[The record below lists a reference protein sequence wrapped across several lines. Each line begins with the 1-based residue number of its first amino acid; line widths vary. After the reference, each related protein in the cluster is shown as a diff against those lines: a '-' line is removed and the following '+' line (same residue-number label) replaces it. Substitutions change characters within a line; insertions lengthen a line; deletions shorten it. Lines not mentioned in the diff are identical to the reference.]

1 MKYFNN
7 ITSKEELKK
16 KFREYC
22 VTMHPDKGGNA
33 EEFKAMVAEYNEFNA
48 NFERIAQQQAEE
60 EEARKRAEEY
70 RKAEE
75 ERKRK
80 EEEEARKA
88 AEALQG
94 IIAKWSSILEAVKP
108 LNGWYD
114 SQDTNY
120 AATVKRNI
128 KKILCKYFPG
138 VNFSVSL
145 KNGRWKE
152 SATISWADGP
162 TVDQLEDI
170 KELKYFISHY
180 HVCDPY
186 EDYGHEEECKN
197 NRAWRKQ
204 FGQILADRFD
214 FKRTFS
220 ELGKA
225 EVLGK
230 IYEVFPQFDGMTKRS
245 DSAFISADDTTKL
258 EKFFGFWHSAT
269 PEEWRAM
276 SQEEKEEAQK
286 YDDQF
291 REQRRVCDNLE
302 TDTQWGDK
310 TTLRRVLD
318 VFDRYYTVSD
328 ETTKAAAEAAAAP
341 VFTPKHCKTWQ
352 AIKKALGANV
362 FGVPADT
369 NKWHLK
375 EVSFLEAADLLA
387 NDQKVFLGK
396 PWIYEGELQI
406 SGVTSGG
413 AKTQQKRAEKFAAVG
428 IQISCYGYN
437 SLKDVEVLQ
446 FSQNVIAELRKDAEE
461 VEKQR
466 KAWEEEQKNGKQ
478 TGRKTAQRAKSSD
491 NTDSTSADTDK
502 AAAQDATDEAPAD
515 GLELVEIADG
525 VAVVGDSRTTYRNR
539 KQIKAHGAT
548 WNKAAQQWQATDP
561 EAVARLRQWFRV
573 VESSSTA
580 QAAEETAANNQ
591 DAQAT
596 AANEQPAEQPQ
607 TEHPQAEAP
616 AEESAAQDETV
627 EQITDTDRASLSAL
641 SGLAFALRSVAS
653 SILSAFED
661 WKTDD
666 LHAKNLRQSI
676 AQDLEEIKK
685 LNERI
690 RTMSEELEAINE
702 RQEQRAGRTD
712 AAATDEQPTEQPQAE
727 EPTVQ
732 ATQGAQATAA
742 DEQATQQA
750 DTGGGKPDRTE
761 MLRAA
766 AEDANNRLE
775 QGDTIGAYLARCYIL
790 LLFGVQVHDII
801 EALRSLQS
809 SSFEKNA
816 SYEELASVI
825 NMRFDIEER
834 AVLHLKADAFRILFG
849 HDPKSSNK
857 AA

>member
-318 VFDRYYTVSD
+318 VFERYYTVSD

-573 VESSSTA
+573 AESSPTDK
-580 QAAEETAANNQ
+580 QDEEETATT
-591 DAQAT
+591 QAT
-596 AANEQPAEQPQ
+596 GSNEQPAEQPQ
-607 TEHPQAEAP
+607 
-616 AEESAAQDETV
+616 AEEPTAQATPSDVQATAQATETLAAQGETV
-627 EQITDTDRASLSAL
+627 EEITDTDRASLSAL

-666 LHAKNLRQSI
+666 FHAKNLRQSI

-712 AAATDEQPTEQPQAE
+712 ADAS
-727 EPTVQ
+727 
-732 ATQGAQATAA
+732 

-750 DTGGGKPDRTE
+750 DTGSGKPDELE
-761 MLRAA
+761 MLKAA
-766 AEDANNRLE
+766 AEDADKKDA
-775 QGDTIGAYLARCYIL
+775 QGDCVGAVLARLYALAAVGLSVRDLIAQVKPLSGIPADFLATEHKMQCFDIKEQARHRAEL
-790 LLFGVQVHDII
+790 FLQAVAVNALFGYITPDPA
-801 EALRSLQS
+801 EA
-809 SSFEKNA
+809 A
-816 SYEELASVI
+816 
-825 NMRFDIEER
+825 
-834 AVLHLKADAFRILFG
+834 
-849 HDPKSSNK
+849 
-857 AA
+857 